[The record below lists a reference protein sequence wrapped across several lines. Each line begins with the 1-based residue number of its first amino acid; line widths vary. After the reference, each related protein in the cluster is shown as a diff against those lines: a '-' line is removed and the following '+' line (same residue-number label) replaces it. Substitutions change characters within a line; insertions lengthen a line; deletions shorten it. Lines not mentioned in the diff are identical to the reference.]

1 MNHNLEA
8 TVFVYK
14 SKVDGSIRAEY
25 MEGSMSLDKDEW
37 VHLATL
43 EPRMWIQAHYEDIE
57 KADERARKAYARA
70 LEMAVNVQAEAI
82 ALKVE
87 EMGMQGF
94 GTLAIAAAIRRGI
107 E

>member
-1 MNHNLEA
+1 MTHNLEA

-25 MEGSMSLDKDEW
+25 MEGVWSLDKDEW
-37 VHLATL
+37 IQLATL
-43 EPRMWIQAHYEDIE
+43 EPRRWIQYHYEDVE
-57 KADERARKAYARA
+57 K
-70 LEMAVNVQAEAI
+70 I

-94 GTLAIAAAIRRGI
+94 GTLAIAAAIRRGQ

>member
-1 MNHNLEA
+1 MTHNLEA
-8 TVFVYK
+8 TIFVYK
-14 SKVDGSIRAEY
+14 NKADGSIRAEY
-25 MEGSMSLDKDEW
+25 INGAMVMGDEW
-37 VHLATL
+37 DHLATL
-43 EPRMWIQAHYEDIE
+43 EPRMWIQAHYEDAE
-57 KADERARKAYARA
+57 K
-70 LEMAVNVQAEAI
+70 I

>member
-1 MNHNLEA
+1 MTHNLEA

-14 SKVDGSIRAEY
+14 SKADSSIRAEY
-25 MEGSMSLDKDEW
+25 MEGALSLDKDEW

-43 EPRMWIQAHYEDIE
+43 EPRMWIQCHYEDVE
-57 KADERARKAYARA
+57 K
-70 LEMAVNVQAEAI
+70 I

-94 GTLAIAAAIRRGI
+94 GTLAIAAAIRMGK

>member
-1 MNHNLEA
+1 MTHNLEA

-14 SKVDGSIRAEY
+14 SKADGSIRAEY
-25 MEGSMSLDKDEW
+25 MEGALSLLDKDEW
-37 VHLATL
+37 IHLATL
-43 EPRMWIQAHYEDIE
+43 EPRMWIQYHYEDAE
-57 KADERARKAYARA
+57 K
-70 LEMAVNVQAEAI
+70 I

-94 GTLAIAAAIRRGI
+94 GTLAIASAIRMGK